1 MSFYKE
7 KDMRKQQFEMIVDKI
22 PNLTAKGINNNDL
35 KGHEEFKSKAIYLQQ
50 TLDSIKYMSRFTS
63 TTRTMKYQKQY
74 ATPEMLKEI
83 IAWHSREVS
92 EGAIIIAALYL
103 GFRVMKLNNKV
114 CFNIDK
120 VRLEQEVEEYKRMS
134 DLRRQLKSA

>member
-1 MSFYKE
+1 
-7 KDMRKQQFEMIVDKI
+7 
-22 PNLTAKGINNNDL
+22 
-35 KGHEEFKSKAIYLQQ
+35 
-50 TLDSIKYMSRFTS
+50 
-63 TTRTMKYQKQY
+63 
-74 ATPEMLKEI
+74 MLKEI

-120 VRLEQEVEEYKRMS
+120 TRLEQEVEEY
-134 DLRRQLKSA
+134 

>member
-1 MSFYKE
+1 
-7 KDMRKQQFEMIVDKI
+7 MRKQQFEMIVDKI

>member
-1 MSFYKE
+1 
-7 KDMRKQQFEMIVDKI
+7 MRKQQFEVIVDKI
-22 PNLTAKGINNNDL
+22 PNLTAKGINTSDL

-120 VRLEQEVEEYKRMS
+120 VRLELEVEEYQRMS

>member
-1 MSFYKE
+1 
-7 KDMRKQQFEMIVDKI
+7 MRKQQFELIVDKI
-22 PNLTAKGINNNDL
+22 PNLTAKGIKSNDL
-35 KGHEEFKSKAIYLQQ
+35 KGHEEFKKKAIYLQQ

-120 VRLEQEVEEYKRMS
+120 TRLEQEVEEYKRMS

>member
-7 KDMRKQQFEMIVDKI
+7 KDMRKQQFELIVDKI
-22 PNLTAKGINNNDL
+22 PNLTAKGINTNDL

-120 VRLEQEVEEYKRMS
+120 VRLELEVEEYQRMS

>member
-1 MSFYKE
+1 
-7 KDMRKQQFEMIVDKI
+7 MRKQQFELIVDKI
-22 PNLTAKGINNNDL
+22 PNLTAKGINNNDP

-120 VRLEQEVEEYKRMS
+120 VRLEQEVEEYKTMS

>member
-1 MSFYKE
+1 
-7 KDMRKQQFEMIVDKI
+7 MRKQQFEVIVDKI
-22 PNLTAKGINNNDL
+22 PNLTAKGINTNDL

-120 VRLEQEVEEYKRMS
+120 VRLELEVEEYQRMS

>member
-35 KGHEEFKSKAIYLQQ
+35 KGHEDFKSKAIYLQQ